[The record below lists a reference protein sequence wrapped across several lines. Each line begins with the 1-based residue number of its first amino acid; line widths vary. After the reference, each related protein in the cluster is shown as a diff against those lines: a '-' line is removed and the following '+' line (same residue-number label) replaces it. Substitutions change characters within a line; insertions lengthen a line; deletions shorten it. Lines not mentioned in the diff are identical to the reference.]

1 MIVYV
6 NTVEKADIVCYCVY
20 ICVFLYL
27 RTSLI
32 DKQYW
37 KHPNMIKFID
47 LLRSEN
53 DNTLRTLATFIHEGF
68 QL

>member
-1 MIVYV
+1 MSSTFYLNVR
-6 NTVEKADIVCYCVY
+6 Y
-20 ICVFLYL
+20 IMTLE
-27 RTSLI
+27 
-32 DKQYW
+32 

-53 DNTLRTLATFIHEGF
+53 ENTLRTLATFIHEGF

>member
-1 MIVYV
+1 M
-6 NTVEKADIVCYCVY
+6 KCVKTES
-20 ICVFLYL
+20 LNLPQDL
-27 RTSLI
+27 RKSLI
-32 DKQYW
+32 DRYYW

-53 DNTLRTLATFIHEGF
+53 ENTLRTLATFIHEGF